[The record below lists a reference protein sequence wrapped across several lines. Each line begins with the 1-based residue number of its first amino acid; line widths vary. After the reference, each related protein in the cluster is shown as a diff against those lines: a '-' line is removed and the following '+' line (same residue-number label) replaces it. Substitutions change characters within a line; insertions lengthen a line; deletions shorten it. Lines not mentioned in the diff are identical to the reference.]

1 MIGITNA
8 YRFRDFSPIK
18 DISVDPSVLS
28 ATESKPG
35 PGNNITTLFKT

>member
-1 MIGITNA
+1 MIEITNA

-28 ATESKPG
+28 ATKSKPE
-35 PGNNITTLFKT
+35 PGNNITKLFKT